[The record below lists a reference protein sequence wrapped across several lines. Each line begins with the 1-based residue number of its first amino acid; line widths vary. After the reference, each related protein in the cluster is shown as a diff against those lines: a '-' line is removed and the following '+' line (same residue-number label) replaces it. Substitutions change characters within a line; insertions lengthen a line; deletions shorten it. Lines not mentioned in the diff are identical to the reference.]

1 MFVGAAVA
9 GLVIMAADGVK
20 ARGALLRDVSCYL
33 IAVGTVGLVLASG
46 SVTWATAVALLLMY
60 LLFVAVVLAADIH
73 HIWQSSFRRGPPPV
87 SACTCIVA
95 AQPLHPCASAT
106 GRVGVQSD
114 PQSQLRP
121 AMPCAIRALTTCSC
135 SRSAQSAGKGS
146 GVWTQG

>member
-9 GLVIMAADGVK
+9 GLVIMAANGVK

-73 HIWQSSFRRGPPPV
+73 HIWHSRFRRASSAV
-87 SACTCIVA
+87 SACTWNA
-95 AQPLHPCASAT
+95 AAHSPCTPVQAARESAS
-106 GRVGVQSD
+106 GRVLAYNQIRNDSSDRPCPVQT
-114 PQSQLRP
+114 L
-121 AMPCAIRALTTCSC
+121 L
-135 SRSAQSAGKGS
+135 
-146 GVWTQG
+146 